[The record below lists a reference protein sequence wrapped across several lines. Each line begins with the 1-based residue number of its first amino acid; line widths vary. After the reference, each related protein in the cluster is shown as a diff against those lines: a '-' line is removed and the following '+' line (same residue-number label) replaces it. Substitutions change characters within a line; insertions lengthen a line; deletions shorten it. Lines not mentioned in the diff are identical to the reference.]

1 MSRTAEWD
9 DLTRFEQRLLIKLF
23 GGGSVRKENPTVV
36 DELRARGFVDE
47 NNELALPGLFVL
59 TLAMRRQQADAL
71 ARIGLAAQGG
81 LTSAKCL

>member
-9 DLTRFEQRLLIKLF
+9 DLTRFEQRLMIKLF

-71 ARIGLAAQGG
+71 ARIGLAA
-81 LTSAKCL
+81 